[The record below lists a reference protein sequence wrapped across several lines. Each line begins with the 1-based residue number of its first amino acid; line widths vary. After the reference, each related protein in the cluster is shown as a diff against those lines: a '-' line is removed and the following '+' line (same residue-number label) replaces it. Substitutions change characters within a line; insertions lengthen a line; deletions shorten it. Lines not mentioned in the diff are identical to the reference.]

1 MRARQARR
9 ALRGSAL
16 FDLGLGVLLLLSG
29 WQSLYAA
36 LGLPPARPAIFA
48 ELAGVFLMA
57 FAYLLWVAP
66 DYAVLGRRVA
76 EAAAIADGG
85 GAALLLLWLAS
96 GPEGI
101 RPLGIVLGIVIALAL
116 ATFAGVQARLSS
128 AP

>member
-1 MRARQARR
+1 VRARQARR

-101 RPLGIVLGIVIALAL
+101 RPLGIVLGIVIALGL
-116 ATFAGVQARLSS
+116 AAFAGVQARLSS